1 MLANEAFLF
10 NLFSL
15 ILSKSYFWQLHFLVS
30 FQINTEVLP
39 SRYITRF
46 WYLSFPLWCCLYWCV
61 PSNWEMFKIL
71 SEWIGLDIFF
81 YRIMFTNRTKV
92 VVNWR
97 HMIRTECI
105 MFAAILSSLW
115 IQGVT
120 VQWRVGYSKAGD
132 VTVWTV
138 EFFNCGTLLYRALRI
153 EILAYTW
160 RSVRRRVNMHSLK
173 SPESCYKKKCN
184 DDHRHK

>member
-1 MLANEAFLF
+1 MH
-10 NLFSL
+10 
-15 ILSKSYFWQLHFLVS
+15 WQLHFLFS
-30 FQINTEVLP
+30 FQKNTSL
-39 SRYITRF
+39 SIRRF
-46 WYLSFPLWCCLYWCV
+46 WHLSFSLCCCLYWCV

-81 YRIMFTNRTKV
+81 YRIMFTNRGNA

-97 HMIRTECI
+97 HMIKTECI
-105 MFAAILSSLW
+105 TFTVILNSSWVRGL
-115 IQGVT
+115 T

-160 RSVRRRVNMHSLK
+160 RSVRRRVKMHSLK
-173 SPESCYKKKCN
+173 SPESCYKNKCN